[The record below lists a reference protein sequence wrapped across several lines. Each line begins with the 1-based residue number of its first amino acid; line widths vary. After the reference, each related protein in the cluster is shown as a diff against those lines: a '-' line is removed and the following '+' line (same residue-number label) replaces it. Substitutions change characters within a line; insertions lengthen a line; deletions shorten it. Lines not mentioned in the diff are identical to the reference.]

1 MDTTQ
6 YSNILQAIKGKD
18 TAGGLSTAD
27 RVENYNLLE
36 KLNAEGKRLS
46 DILKQAEEHR
56 DRPDDPE
63 IFGIM
68 ESEVKNEQE
77 VKDARQ
83 RLADTKTMVLARICY
98 QHPEYRQ
105 AMDEYRKI
113 VTDTYKAKRGDSDP
127 LRRKKEQV
135 AV

>member
-1 MDTTQ
+1 M
-6 YSNILQAIKGKD
+6 SEFANILKAIGK
-18 TAGGLSTAD
+18 TEGAGLSPAE

-36 KLNAEGKRLS
+36 RLNAEGRKLS

-56 DRPDDPE
+56 ERPDDPE
-63 IFGIM
+63 IFDIM
-68 ESEVKNEQE
+68 ESEVKNEQA

-83 RLADTKTMVLARICY
+83 RLADSKTMVLARICY

-105 AMDEYRKI
+105 AMDEYRRI
-113 VTDTYKAKRGDSDP
+113 VTETYKAKRGDSDP

>member
-6 YSNILQAIKGKD
+6 YSNILQAIKGRD
-18 TAGGLSTAD
+18 AAGGLSTAD

-56 DRPDDPE
+56 ERPDDPE